1 VPVAPSTA
9 GYGRDSNQREGPVT
23 TGTVTPLGYL
33 SDHETKVDL
42 LNNEAIARTIVRLIN
57 ETVDSPVTIGVHG
70 DWGAGKSSVLEMV
83 EAAFSEGDDVLCL
96 KFSGWQF
103 QGFEDAKIALIEG
116 VVNGLIEKRSL
127 ATKAA
132 EEVKRIL
139 KSIDWLKVAKKGGGL
154 ALTAFTGIPVLGLEE
169 IFGSAVEFIKD
180 TVTDKDSREAV
191 LKQLTDLKKEKA
203 GETVGRNVPT
213 EIKEFRKAYK
223 DLIAKAG
230 IKRLVVLIDDLDR
243 CLPQTAIE
251 TLEAIRLFVLW
262 DKTAFIVGADEGMI
276 EVAVRDHFKNFPE
289 IDVTPNARETTQN
302 YTRSYLEKLLQVP
315 FRIPALGETET
326 GIYVTLL
333 LLGRALGEDTAEFA
347 KLLALGRS
355 ALGRP
360 WEGKGIDRD
369 AIRAAVGD
377 RFGDIADALNLA
389 ERVSPVLATGTKGN
403 PRQIKRFLNALAL
416 RLAVARERGFG
427 KAIDQS
433 HLAKIMLAEMFLHQ
447 SVFDH
452 IATTAASSDDGI
464 CPEIA
469 AIEKI
474 AAGRPERAIGG
485 EDGSAGAE
493 PTSPV
498 LDDWKTRPEVLRWA
512 HVKPDLGAVSLK
524 PYLFVIKDRK
534 NYLGA
539 AAPLSPK
546 LMALL
551 DRLLGG
557 EMSAKGAV
565 ADLRNINLS
574 EAVQL
579 FESVRRKALDAP
591 NFDARPPA
599 MAGAVAMV
607 EAHPSLQGRY
617 VDILETI
624 PADRVGLWVAS
635 GHGVVTEDVPKNR
648 LAALYERWKKATK
661 NPLLRAALD
670 PKKPA
675 KGSGK
680 HGNV

>member
-1 VPVAPSTA
+1 MTTA
-9 GYGRDSNQREGPVT
+9 AKIV
-23 TGTVTPLGYL
+23 PLGYL
-33 SDHETKVDL
+33 SDQETKVDL
-42 LNNEAIARTIVRLIN
+42 LNNEAIARTIVRLIE
-57 ETVDSPVTIGVHG
+57 ETVDTAVTIGVHG

-83 EAAFSEGDDVLCL
+83 EAAFPEGGEILCL

-127 ATKAA
+127 VTKAA
-132 EEVKRIL
+132 DEVKRIL
-139 KSIDWLKVAKKGGGL
+139 KSVDWLKVAKKGGGL
-154 ALTAFTGIPVLGLEE
+154 ALTAFTGIPVFGFNE
-169 IFGSAVEFIKD
+169 ILTSAVEVVMD
-180 TVTDKDSREAV
+180 TVTDKESREAAI
-191 LKQLTDLKKEKA
+191 KQFEALKKEKA
-203 GETVGRNVPT
+203 DAMAGHRVPT
-213 EIKEFRKAYK
+213 EIREFREAYK
-223 DLIAKAG
+223 QLIKKAA

-262 DKTAFIVGADEGMI
+262 DKTAFVVGADEGMI
-276 EVAVRDHFKNFPE
+276 EVAVRDHFKNLPE
-289 IDVTPNARETTQN
+289 IDPSNGRETAQN

-326 GIYVTLL
+326 GVYVTLL
-333 LLGRALGEDTAEFA
+333 LLGRSVGEDTPEF
-347 KLLALGRS
+347 KQLLDLGRS
-355 ALGRP
+355 ALSQP

-369 AIRAAVGD
+369 AIKAAMGK
-377 RFGDIADALNLA
+377 RFDDVVEAMNLA
-389 ERVSPVLATGTKGN
+389 DRVSPVLAAGTKGN

-416 RLAVARERGFG
+416 RLAVAYERGFG
-427 KAIDQS
+427 DTIEQA

-452 IATTAASSDDGI
+452 IATTAANSDDGI

-469 AIEKI
+469 LIEKI
-474 AAGRPERAIGG
+474 AGGGAGNPPCG
-485 EDGSAGAE
+485 EDEEIGSS
-493 PTSPV
+493 PTNPV
-498 LDDWKTRPEVLRWA
+498 IDDWKTRLDVLRWA
-512 HVKPDLGAVSLK
+512 RVKPDLGAVSLK

-551 DRLLGG
+551 ERLLGG
-557 EMSAKGAV
+557 EMSAKGTV
-565 ADLRNINLS
+565 ADLRTINLG

-579 FESVRRKALDAP
+579 FESLRRRALEVP
-591 NFDARPPA
+591 NFETRPSA
-599 MAGAVAMV
+599 ITGAAAMV
-607 EAHPSLQGRY
+607 EAHPSFQGRY
-617 VDILETI
+617 VDILEAI

-635 GHGVVTEDVPKNR
+635 GHGFVTEAGPKAR
-648 LAALYERWKKATK
+648 LDGLAGKWKKAST
-661 NPLLRAALD
+661 NPMLKAALE
-670 PKKPA
+670 PTKPA
-675 KGSGK
+675 KGGRK

>member
-1 VPVAPSTA
+1 MTSGKVV
-9 GYGRDSNQREGPVT
+9 
-23 TGTVTPLGYL
+23 PLGYL

-57 ETVDSPVTIGVHG
+57 ETVDSAVTIGVHG

-83 EAAFSEGDDVLCL
+83 ETAFPDGGDVLCL

-127 ATKAA
+127 ATKATD
-132 EEVKRIL
+132 EVKRIL
-139 KSIDWLKVAKKGGGL
+139 KSVDLLKVAKKGGLL
-154 ALTAFTGIPVLGLEE
+154 AVTAFTGIPVLGLEE
-169 IFGSAVEFIKD
+169 LFGSAVELIKN

-191 LKQLTDLKKEKA
+191 LKQLADLKKEKA
-203 GETVGRNVPT
+203 DETNSRSVPT
-213 EIKEFRKAYK
+213 EIKEFREAYK
-223 DLIAKAG
+223 ELIKKSG
-230 IKRLVVLIDDLDR
+230 IKRLIVLIDDLDR

-289 IDVTPNARETTQN
+289 IDVSPNARETTQN

-333 LLGRALGEDTAEFA
+333 LLGRSLGEDSPEFA
-347 KLLALGRS
+347 QLLALGRS

-369 AIRAAVGD
+369 AIKAAVGG
-377 RFGDIADALNLA
+377 RFDDVVDAVNLA
-389 ERVSPVLATGTKGN
+389 DRVSPVLAAGTKGN
-403 PRQIKRFLNALAL
+403 PRQIKRFLNALTL
-416 RLAVARERGFG
+416 RLAVAQERGFG
-427 KAIDQS
+427 DAIEQS
-433 HLAKIMLAEMFLHQ
+433 HLAKIMLAEMFLPQ

-452 IATTAASSDDGI
+452 MATMAASSEDGI

-469 AIEKI
+469 TIEKI
-474 AAGRPERAIGG
+474 AAGKPEHPKHG
-485 EDGSAGAE
+485 EDGGTDVDS
-493 PTSPV
+493 TNPV
-498 LDDWKTRPEVLRWA
+498 IDDWKTRPEVLRWA
-512 HVKPDLGAVSLK
+512 KVKPELGAVSLK

-557 EMSAKGAV
+557 DMSAKGAV
-565 ADLRNINLS
+565 ADLKANNLG

-579 FESVRRKALDAP
+579 FENVRRKALDVP
-591 NFDARPPA
+591 NFDTRPPA
-599 MAGAVAMV
+599 MAGAAAIV

-617 VDILETI
+617 VEILEAM

-635 GHGVVTEDVPKNR
+635 GHGFVTEAGPKAR
-648 LAALYERWKKATK
+648 LGALTEKWKKATK
-661 NPLLRAALD
+661 NSLLRSALE
-670 PKKPA
+670 PKKSA

>member
-1 VPVAPSTA
+1 
-9 GYGRDSNQREGPVT
+9 VT
-23 TGTVTPLGYL
+23 TGKIAPLGYL
-33 SDHETKVDL
+33 SDQETKVDL
-42 LNNEAIARTIVRLIN
+42 LNNEAIARTIVRLID
-57 ETVDSPVTIGVHG
+57 ETVDSAVTIGVHG

-83 EAAFSEGDDVLCL
+83 EAAFPEGGDVLCL

-116 VVNGLIEKRSL
+116 VVTGLIEKRSL

-132 EEVKRIL
+132 DEVKRIL
-139 KSIDWLKVAKKGGGL
+139 KSVDWLKVAKKGGSL
-154 ALTAFTGIPVLGLEE
+154 AVTAFTGIPVFGLDE
-169 IFGSAVEFIKD
+169 IFGSAVEFIKN

-191 LKQLTDLKKEKA
+191 LKQLEDLKKEKA
-203 GETVGRNVPT
+203 DESAGRNVPT
-213 EIKEFRKAYK
+213 EIREFRESYK
-223 DLIAKAG
+223 ELIKKAG

-262 DKTAFIVGADEGMI
+262 DKTAFVVGADEGMI

-289 IDVTPNARETTQN
+289 IDVTASARETTQN

-326 GIYVTLL
+326 SIYVTLL
-333 LLGRALGEDTAEFA
+333 LLGRALGENSPEFA

-360 WEGKGIDRD
+360 WEGKGIGHD
-369 AIRAAVGD
+369 AIKAAVGN
-377 RFGDIADALNLA
+377 RFDDVVDAMNLA
-389 ERVSPVLATGTKGN
+389 DRVSPVLAAGTKGN

-416 RLAVARERGFG
+416 RLAVAHERGFG
-427 KAIDQS
+427 DAIEQS

-452 IATTAASSDDGI
+452 IATMAANSEDGI

-469 AIEKI
+469 TIEKI
-474 AAGRPERAIGG
+474 AAGRPLHGESGG
-485 EDGSAGAE
+485 VDTE
-493 PTSPV
+493 PSNPV
-498 LDDWKTRPEVLRWA
+498 IDDWKTRPDVLRWA
-512 HVKPDLGAVSLK
+512 KVKPDLGAVSLK

-534 NYLGA
+534 NYLSA

-551 DRLLGG
+551 ERLLGG
-557 EMSAKGAV
+557 DMSAKGAV
-565 ADLRNINLS
+565 ADLKTINLA
-574 EAVQL
+574 EVVQL
-579 FESVRRKALDAP
+579 FESLRRKALDVP
-591 NFDARPPA
+591 NFDTRPPA
-599 MAGAVAMV
+599 MSGAAAIV
-607 EAHPSLQGRY
+607 EAHSSLQGRY
-617 VDILETI
+617 VDILEAM

-635 GHGVVTEDVPKNR
+635 GHGFVTEAGPKAR
-648 LAALYERWKKATK
+648 LGALTEKWKKASK
-661 NPLLRAALD
+661 NPLLRTALE
-670 PKKPA
+670 PA
-675 KGSGK
+675 KSSKGSRK
-680 HGNV
+680 HGDV

>member
-1 VPVAPSTA
+1 MA
-9 GYGRDSNQREGPVT
+9 
-23 TGTVTPLGYL
+23 LGYL

-57 ETVDSPVTIGVHG
+57 ETVDSAVTIGVHG

-83 EAAFSEGDDVLCL
+83 EAAFPEGGDVLCL

-127 ATKAA
+127 TSKAA
-132 EEVKRIL
+132 DEVKRIL
-139 KSIDWLKVAKKGGGL
+139 KSVDLLKVAKKGGLL
-154 ALTAFTGIPVLGLEE
+154 ALTAFTGIPVFGLEE
-169 IFGSAVEFIKD
+169 LFGSAVELIKN
-180 TVTDKDSREAV
+180 TVTDKDSREAA
-191 LKQLTDLKKEKA
+191 LKQLAELKKEKA
-203 GETVGRNVPT
+203 DETHGRSVPT
-213 EIKEFRKAYK
+213 EIKEFREAYK
-223 DLIAKAG
+223 ELIKKSG
-230 IKRLVVLIDDLDR
+230 IKRLIVLIDDLDR

-289 IDVTPNARETTQN
+289 IDVSPNARETTQN

-333 LLGRALGEDTAEFA
+333 LLGRALGEDSPEFA

-369 AIRAAVGD
+369 AIKAAVGD
-377 RFGDIADALNLA
+377 RFDEVVEAMNLA
-389 ERVSPVLATGTKGN
+389 DRVSPVLAAGTKGN

-416 RLAVARERGFG
+416 RLAVAHERGFG
-427 KAIDQS
+427 DAIEQS
-433 HLAKIMLAEMFLHQ
+433 RLAKIMLAEMFLPQ

-452 IATTAASSDDGI
+452 IATMAASSENGI

-469 AIEKI
+469 TIEKI
-474 AAGRPERAIGG
+474 GAGKPEHPKDR
-485 EDGSAGAE
+485 EDAGTDAE
-493 PTSPV
+493 PTNPV
-498 LDDWKTRPEVLRWA
+498 IDDWKTRPEVLRWA
-512 HVKPDLGAVSLK
+512 KVKPDLGAVSLK

-534 NYLGA
+534 NYVGA
-539 AAPLSPK
+539 AAPLPPK

-551 DRLLGG
+551 ERLLGG
-557 EMSAKGAV
+557 DMSAKGAV
-565 ADLRNINLS
+565 ADLKANNLG

-579 FESVRRKALDAP
+579 FESVRRKALDVP
-591 NFDARPPA
+591 NFDTRPPA
-599 MAGAVAMV
+599 MAGAAAVV

-617 VDILETI
+617 VEILEAM

-635 GHGVVTEDVPKNR
+635 GHGFVTEAGPKAR
-648 LAALYERWKKATK
+648 LSALTEKWKKATK
-661 NPLLRAALD
+661 NPFLRSALE
-670 PKKPA
+670 PRKSA

>member
-1 VPVAPSTA
+1 
-9 GYGRDSNQREGPVT
+9 VT
-23 TGTVTPLGYL
+23 NGKVVPLGYL

-57 ETVDSPVTIGVHG
+57 ETVDSAVTIGVHG

-83 EAAFSEGDDVLCL
+83 EAAFPDGGDVLCL

-116 VVNGLIEKRSL
+116 VVHGLIEKRSL
-127 ATKAA
+127 TTKAA
-132 EEVKRIL
+132 DEVKRIL
-139 KSIDWLKVAKKGGGL
+139 KSVDLLKVAKKAGGL
-154 ALTAFTGIPVLGLEE
+154 AVTAFTGIPVLGLDEL
-169 IFGSAVEFIKD
+169 FGSAVDFIKN
-180 TVTDKDSREAV
+180 TVADKDSRETV
-191 LKQLTDLKKEKA
+191 LKQLADLKKEKA
-203 GETVGRNVPT
+203 DKADGHSVPT
-213 EIKEFRKAYK
+213 EIKEFREAYK
-223 DLIAKAG
+223 QLIKKSG
-230 IKRLVVLIDDLDR
+230 IKRLIVLIDDLDR

-326 GIYVTLL
+326 SIYVTLL
-333 LLGRALGEDTAEFA
+333 LLGRVLGEDSPEFA

-360 WEGKGIDRD
+360 WEGKGIDHD
-369 AIRAAVGD
+369 AIKDAVGK
-377 RFGDIADALNLA
+377 RFDDVIDAISLAD
-389 ERVSPVLATGTKGN
+389 RVSPVLAAGTKGN

-416 RLAVARERGFG
+416 RLAVAQERGFG
-427 KAIDQS
+427 DAIQQS

-447 SVFDH
+447 SVFDY
-452 IATTAASSDDGI
+452 IATTAANSEDGI

-469 AIEKI
+469 LIEKF
-474 AAGRPERAIGG
+474 AAGGATNPPPPPEKETDTA
-485 EDGSAGAE
+485 
-493 PTSPV
+493 PTNPV
-498 LDDWKTRPEVLRWA
+498 IDDWRTRQDVLRWA
-512 HVKPDLGAVSLK
+512 RVKPDIGAVSLK

-534 NYLGA
+534 NYLGV

-551 DRLLGG
+551 ERLIGG
-557 EMSAKGAV
+557 DMSAKGAIV
-565 ADLRNINLS
+565 DLRAVNLA

-579 FESVRRKALDAP
+579 FESIRKKALDVS
-591 NFDARPPA
+591 NFDTRPPA
-599 MAGAVAMV
+599 IAGAAAIV

-617 VDILETI
+617 VDILEAI

-635 GHGVVTEDVPKNR
+635 GHALVTESGPKAR
-648 LAALYERWKKATK
+648 IEALIEKWKKATK
-661 NPLLRAALD
+661 NPLLKSALE
-670 PKKPA
+670 PKRSA